1 MDFAVSVGS
10 SVRDELCTRLIQVMS
25 QLINEAGDVV
35 VEKESFLMFSMYVKQ
50 MKTIIEALHG
60 KRVEARTESRPMRK
74 ALEELELDVNKALDV
89 IKSHKSRGRFSLL
102 INSGSLLSKMKQVA
116 DEIARDVT
124 LLSLANIDATLEL
137 KSKTNE
143 IINGF
148 QSMEFKSAASTEAI
162 IMEIEKCNAARNGK
176 SGEYA
181 ENLLKQ
187 IADAVGVTPNVST
200 VRSEIQLLQQEKE
213 ELELRKQR
221 AEALQLSQLIH
232 LLQSLDTMPQ
242 SPPETSAGLQNNLIS
257 AFVCP
262 LSGEPMEDPVAIC
275 CGHSFERKA
284 ISDHFERG
292 EISCPVCEEELS
304 SLELT
309 ANISLRSSILEWK
322 NRNMNLRLQKAIS
335 AFDYIESDV
344 LNQALED
351 LQELIDIPEC
361 TAEVSRKGLVSKL
374 VNLMQCSSMN
384 TKATLK
390 CLLCLANHSRENK
403 EVIASKGAIRY
414 MIKRFHRGE
423 IEADA
428 VDLLVRLSDEQMIA
442 EQIGNTKDAI
452 PTLVSL
458 VQNPNPEISQKA
470 EIVLRNLPSSNTEF
484 IVKMAEAGHFDPFL
498 AQFHQVPS
506 ATRFLMATALTR
518 IQLSESAA
526 NKFETEDFIRALT
539 KMLYSN
545 PPDSKSAC
553 LLCIK
558 KLVTFQRLARQFLL
572 ERDTIPALLGLMYSS
587 ISENHWKQEAAD
599 ILISLVR
606 VSEPAD
612 YSTNISLR
620 ELHSQHNIDRLLNL
634 TATSTPQ
641 TSAALLRF
649 FLAMVQKSEVARDS
663 IHSDQIATICF
674 SSASEGNL
682 QGEVRLQALKLMH
695 FVVKDKPSGFQL
707 PQSPQKESI
716 VTALVTILISSR
728 SIEERSTVAG
738 IIGHLPVDDIAI
750 DEMLCRLEALRS
762 ILDVISAA
770 DTRHVEMMT
779 REAIPTADD
788 STHGLLENALA
799 ALLRYTDPAKPELWK
814 QVSKLEVYPTLV
826 HVLSTGSSV
835 AKQQTAL
842 ALTNLCRSTHHPA
855 TSSGAATVEKVTIFT
870 PPRWLTE
877 FLDNSSWCCPFSP
890 SVHPGLCPIHGSAC
904 SSGQTFCLIKA
915 NAIKPLVQMLSE
927 TQSGAPETALM
938 ALDTLFIDSRTF
950 SNAAMA
956 IVDNQGIAPILN
968 VMEKGLP
975 PAQEKAIDLFEKI
988 FPHCTL
994 KNPQFERL
1002 EGILIHLLHF
1012 DNLKRKAASMLGQ
1025 MKVIPQQSSYF

>member
-1 MDFAVSVGS
+1 MEFAISVGS

-25 QLINEAGDVV
+25 QLINEAEDVT
-35 VEKESFLMFSMYVKQ
+35 VEKESFWMFSMYIKQ
-50 MKTIIEALHG
+50 MKNIIEALHD

-74 ALEELELDVNKALDV
+74 ALEELELDVNKALNV
-89 IKSHKSRGRFSLL
+89 IKSYKSRGRFSLL
-102 INSGSLLSKMKQVA
+102 INSGSLMSKMEQVA
-116 DEIARDVT
+116 QEMARDVS
-124 LLSLANIDATLEL
+124 LLSLANLDATLEL

-162 IMEIEKCNAARNGK
+162 IMEIDKCNAARNGK
-176 SGEYA
+176 SREHA

-187 IADAVGVTPNVST
+187 IADAVGATPNVST
-200 VRSEIQLLQQEKE
+200 VRSEIQLLQKEKE
-213 ELELRKQR
+213 ELELSKQR

-257 AFVCP
+257 SFVCP
-262 LSGEPMEDPVAIC
+262 LSGEPMEDPVAVF
-275 CGHSFERKA
+275 CGHSFEKKA

-292 EISCPVCEEELS
+292 EISCPVCKEELP

-361 TAEVSRKGLVSKL
+361 LAEVSRKGLVSKF
-374 VNLMQCSSMN
+374 VDLMKYGTIN

-390 CLLCLANHSRENK
+390 CLLCLTSHSRENK
-403 EVIASKGAIRY
+403 EMIASKGAIRY

-428 VDLLVRLSDEQMIA
+428 VELLVRLSDEQMIA
-442 EQIGNTKDAI
+442 GQIGNTKDAI

-470 EIVLRNLPSSNTEF
+470 QIVLRNLPSSNTEF

-506 ATRFLMATALTR
+506 ATRRLMATALTTIR
-518 IQLSESAA
+518 LSESAA
-526 NKFETEDFIRALT
+526 DKFETEDFIRALT

-545 PPDSKSAC
+545 SPDTKSSC

-558 KLVTFQRLARQFLL
+558 KLVTFQRLARRFLL

-587 ISENHWKQEAAD
+587 ISENHWKQEATD
-599 ILISLVR
+599 ILISLAG
-606 VSEPAD
+606 VSEPSD
-612 YSTNISLR
+612 YSTNIGLR
-620 ELHSQHNIDRLLNL
+620 ELHSQHNIDGLLTL

-641 TSAALLRF
+641 TSVALLRF
-649 FLAMVQKSEVARDS
+649 LLVMVQKSEVARDS

-674 SSASEGNL
+674 RSASEGNL
-682 QGEVRLQALKLMH
+682 QGEVRLQALKLIH
-695 FVVKDKPSGFQL
+695 FVANYKPSGFQL

-716 VTALVTILISSR
+716 ITALVTILTSSR

-750 DEMLCRLEALRS
+750 DEMLWRSEALRS

-770 DTRHVEMMT
+770 DARHVEIMT
-779 REAIPTADD
+779 REAVPTADD
-788 STHGLLENALA
+788 STHGLVENALA

-814 QVSKLEVYPTLV
+814 QVRKLEVYPILV
-826 HVLSTGSSV
+826 RVLSTGSLV
-835 AKQQTAL
+835 AKQKTAL
-842 ALTNLCRSTHHPA
+842 ALTNLCQCTHHSA
-855 TSSGAATVEKVTIFT
+855 TLSSAATVEKVTIFA
-870 PPRWLTE
+870 PLRWLTE
-877 FLDNSSWCCPFSP
+877 FHDNSSWCCPFSP
-890 SVHPGLCPIHGSAC
+890 SVHPSLCPIHGSAC

-915 NAIKPLVQMLSE
+915 NAVRPLVQMLSE
-927 TQSGAPETALM
+927 TESGAPEIALM
-938 ALDTLFIDSRTF
+938 ALDTMFIDNQTF

-975 PAQEKAIDLFEKI
+975 PAKEKAIDLFEKI

-994 KNPQFERL
+994 KKPQFERL

-1012 DNLKRKAASMLGQ
+1012 DNLKRKAASMLAQ